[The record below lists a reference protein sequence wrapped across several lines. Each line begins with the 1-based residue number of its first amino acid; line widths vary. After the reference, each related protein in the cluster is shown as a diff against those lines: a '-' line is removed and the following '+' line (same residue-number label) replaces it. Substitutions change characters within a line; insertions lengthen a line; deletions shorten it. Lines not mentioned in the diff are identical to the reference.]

1 MRGTPEPSAGTRP
14 CTRLGFW
21 IWNSG
26 AHKGLRFSARLLQVH
41 WFLRATSASVLSFTV
56 VGIDSNGCLPLHRA
70 LVLAETTPDAPVPYD
85 SGPAH
90 NGLQPFAVGDRD
102 VIQFDGLFGKRAHLL
117 ADDAV
122 DAL

>member
-1 MRGTPEPSAGTRP
+1 LLRP
-14 CTRLGFW
+14 LG
-21 IWNSG
+21 ISDLELG
-26 AHKGLRFSARLLQVH
+26 STLKGLRSSARLLQVNQ
-41 WFLRATSASVLSFTV
+41 FLRVTTASLLPFPI
-56 VGIDSNGCLPLHRA
+56 VGIDPNSRLPAHWA
-70 LVLAETTPDAPVPYD
+70 LVLAETTPDASVNYD